1 MGTSNNLNGKT
12 LNAIIDFD
20 FIVNSELGLIRFIKS
35 KYQDPRAFKLDILN
49 KSDRDILSLL
59 YSRNNYNPLSI
70 ISTEENMN
78 DIDSLYNSFFENYKR
93 EIIDLS
99 IAESSIVQFVRLTI
113 QARSNYGINL
123 SIAIKDDLEINEIR
137 SHFNGFNSCIEKS
150 EVNTIKARNP
160 LYVKDYKFFIDNG
173 IDEISDKNIYTSPRK
188 YNIDYFVNTDSV
200 LTRNN
205 KFMLMGKDYSKG
217 ENKHV

>member
-12 LNAIIDFD
+12 LNAVIDFD
-20 FIVNSELGLIRFIKS
+20 FIVNSELGLIRFIKT
-35 KYQDPRAFKLDILN
+35 KFQDQRAFKLDILN

-78 DIDSLYNSFFENYKR
+78 DIDGLYYSFFENYKR

-99 IAESSIVQFVRLTI
+99 TAESSIVEFVRLTI
-113 QARSNYGINL
+113 AARTNYGINL
-123 SIAIKDDLEINEIR
+123 TIAVNDELEENEIK
-137 SHFNGFNSCIEKS
+137 SHFNGFNSCIYKS
-150 EVNTIKARNP
+150 DSATIKVRNP
-160 LYVKDYKFFIDNG
+160 LYVKDYKFFLDNG
-173 IDEISDKNIYTSPRK
+173 INEISDKNIYTSPRK
-188 YNIDYFVNTDSV
+188 YNIDYFVNNDTI

-205 KFMLMGKDYSKG
+205 SFMLMGKDYSKG
-217 ENKHV
+217 ENKHE